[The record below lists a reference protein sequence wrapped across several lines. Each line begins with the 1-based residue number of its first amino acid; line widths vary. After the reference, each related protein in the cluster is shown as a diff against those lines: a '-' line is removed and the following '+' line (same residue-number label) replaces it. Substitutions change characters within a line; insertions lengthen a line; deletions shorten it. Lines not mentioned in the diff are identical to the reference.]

1 MRHVTACICT
11 LSLLGIASGQ
21 TKQNPTR
28 PTPPVV
34 IAPVGPGAKL
44 DPVILTRASLDEKV
58 ITLRLI
64 PRVATSIRM
73 PEPVN
78 SVVIGDPEHF
88 QAEHSEHEPE
98 LVTIKP
104 VFTEPAQTNLLITTT
119 LGRQVN
125 LLLVSSGQQSGGT
138 QTVDVLL
145 NYGTPKEGSFLIEE
159 NPLSATLIAE
169 TQKLDVSGKA
179 PELAPTGSQMTLA
192 GLTKTVPVD
201 TSSAVDEK
209 SGAVL
214 DKLLDRQKRASLPV
228 LYGQHPGEIDAGPRI
243 KAGVSEV
250 LDEGQEV
257 VVLFS
262 IVNPANHA
270 IEILPPQVQLGG
282 KVKKKW
288 TTAEQLHVIDF
299 RLSTRRLGAGQR
311 ADGVVVFERPT
322 FKESN
327 ETLFLQIADSG
338 AVDLPALAPIGFGIS
353 SFKGG
358 SAHEAR

>member
-11 LSLLGIASGQ
+11 LSLGIASGQ

-28 PTPPVV
+28 PIPPVV
-34 IAPVGPGAKL
+34 IAPVGSGAKL

-104 VFTEPAQTNLLITTT
+104 VFTAPAQTNLLITTT
-119 LGRQVN
+119 LGHQLN
-125 LLLVSSGQQSGGT
+125 LLLISSGQQSGGT

-145 NYGTPKEGSFLIEE
+145 NYGKPAGGSFLIEE
-159 NPLSATLIAE
+159 SPLSATLIGE

-179 PELAPTGSQMTLA
+179 PELAPTGSLMTLA
-192 GLTKTVPVD
+192 GLTKTAPVD

-228 LYGQHPGEIDAGPRI
+228 LYGQHPGEIDSGPRI

-262 IVNPANHA
+262 VVNHTF
-270 IEILPPQVQLGG
+270 
-282 KVKKKW
+282 W
-288 TTAEQLHVIDF
+288 
-299 RLSTRRLGAGQR
+299 R
-311 ADGVVVFERPT
+311 A
-322 FKESN
+322 
-327 ETLFLQIADSG
+327 AD
-338 AVDLPALAPIGFGIS
+338 
-353 SFKGG
+353 
-358 SAHEAR
+358 